1 MNIFHQA
8 FGASTPADRL
18 ILTFVSILLFAVS
31 WQTVAHIMHK
41 LSVAKRKRDLF
52 YAMAEG
58 VELKVTAHPTV
69 GEEFGNT
76 GRWCRDVQQWVHH
89 TGTMLG
95 KYSAQAAISFRYSPD
110 PVETSPSGGAETCAH
125 YETLVLR
132 LNSLRSIIEHP
143 DVYM

>member
-95 KYSAQAAISFRYSPD
+95 KYSAQAGFLSGTVPIRWKHLPAEALK
-110 PVETSPSGGAETCAH
+110 PVLITKHSCCG
-125 YETLVLR
+125 
-132 LNSLRSIIEHP
+132 
-143 DVYM
+143 